1 VTGAAQHHIHRITFS
16 TFQVI
21 SAKQPVGL
29 EMPDHGLDGLPT
41 LQCTPQSLC
50 FDAALLARDEDCC
63 RILTMPAVTA
73 IDERLVNCTARQSTH
88 LHQCIHQGMTV
99 KRVTGQ
105 GHPTHD
111 EVALVGCRDTC
122 LNTKLIAFVG
132 LAFADTFHLRCMQAV
147 QPVSPI
153 RRRKRDRLLGSIGI

>member
-1 VTGAAQHHIHRITFS
+1 MTGAAQHHIHMITFS

-88 LHQCIHQGMTV
+88 LHQCIHQGRPSNGLPGKAIPLT
-99 KRVTGQ
+99 
-105 GHPTHD
+105 
-111 EVALVGCRDTC
+111 
-122 LNTKLIAFVG
+122 TKL
-132 LAFADTFHLRCMQAV
+132 
-147 QPVSPI
+147 
-153 RRRKRDRLLGSIGI
+153 LLLVVATLVLTPNS